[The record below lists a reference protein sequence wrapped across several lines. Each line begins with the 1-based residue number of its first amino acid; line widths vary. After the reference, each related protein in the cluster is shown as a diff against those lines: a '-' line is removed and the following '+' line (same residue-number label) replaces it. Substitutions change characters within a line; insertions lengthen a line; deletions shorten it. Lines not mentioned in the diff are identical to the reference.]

1 MTSREPQRCR
11 EAVQAAILATAWLLV
26 TVVSTMY
33 RQQHAPVAFYR
44 DYAIM
49 LVGILVV
56 WKMAQIPLLGFI
68 ATSHLAQSDRECF
81 ETPEFRSCHGLEEGR
96 QVIRIA
102 CYAVMDTSQESCE
115 EGDAYI
121 NEIYLFSLTLQSLCS
136 SVDDR
141 RAHIYQYVALTICSV
156 YQTIFMS
163 QLDHSAFGRPNHAVK
178 TMIDSATDYIWTI
191 ITC

>member
-1 MTSREPQRCR
+1 MTSRDPQMCR
-11 EAVQAAILATAWLLV
+11 EAVQSAMLATAWLLV
-26 TVVSTMY
+26 RVVSTMY
-33 RQQHAPVAFYR
+33 RQQHTPVAFYR

-81 ETPEFRSCHGLEEGR
+81 ETPEFRSCHGLEEIR

-115 EGDAYI
+115 EGDAYV

-136 SVDDR
+136 SILMMT
-141 RAHIYQYVALTICSV
+141 AHIYQYVALTICSV
-156 YQTIFMS
+156 YQTIFYEPV
-163 QLDHSAFGRPNHAVK
+163 RPQCFWSTKPCCQNN
-178 TMIDSATDYIWTI
+178 DRLGD
-191 ITC
+191 